1 MRMSFTHCKNCTI
14 QYFLLKSPAFE
25 VRKNVLI
32 ISTSQYT
39 CPIIHKIDFQW
50 TFATWRNMYVRS
62 CECAV
67 TSVVYDSSKIPWTV
81 VCQAS
86 LPMGFSRQEHWS
98 GFPCPPPG
106 DLPNPG
112 IKLKSP
118 ILQGDSLLSEPP
130 GTPKNTG
137 VGNLTLFQGIFLSQE
152 SN

>member
-1 MRMSFTHCKNCTI
+1 MEFSGPE
-14 QYFLLKSPAFE
+14 Y
-25 VRKNVLI
+25 
-32 ISTSQYT
+32 
-39 CPIIHKIDFQW
+39 
-50 TFATWRNMYVRS
+50 RS
-62 CECAV
+62 G
-67 TSVVYDSSKIPWTV
+67 
-81 VCQAS
+81 
-86 LPMGFSRQEHWS
+86 LP
-98 GFPCPPPG
+98 FPTPG